1 MKYTENYHLPEWE
14 ATDRVLRTDF
24 NKTFKDIDDALKAN
38 ADAID
43 AEEAAREA
51 AVTELANR
59 SRFTKLA
66 EVNITANTDPVTIS
80 LAGIDWNQWDKVHM
94 DFLITNSGTRWM
106 YFNDSSQDSNRF
118 YSFGVGISN
127 TFRLPRLTFDVGFSG
142 NRTVSINLSS
152 QFDMPILSYD
162 QVKKLLITGD
172 VYAGSQII
180 LWGEK

>member
-66 EVNITANTDPVTIS
+66 EVNITANTDPVEIS
-80 LAGIDWNQWDKVHM
+80 LAGIDWNNWDKVHA
-94 DFLITNSGTRWM
+94 DFLITNRGTRWL
-106 YFNDSSQDSNRF
+106 YFNVMEDDYRF
-118 YSFGVGISN
+118 YSFGVNIST
-127 TFRLPRLTFDVGFSG
+127 TFRLPRLTFDVGFTES
-142 NRTVSINLSS
+142 RTVSFNLPS
-152 QFDMPILSYD
+152 QFSVPLLSYA
-162 QVKKLLITGD
+162 QLNKILISGS